1 MHSVEEIDKGWIS
14 DFHKISKSAQAS
26 ELNPFG
32 QYNAVLYKR
41 AQPPGSFEGRSV
53 EVFSFRYWIR
63 FVMSSKKT
71 YELAFIRTYHIITDV
86 FLNTLE

>member
-41 AQPPGSFEGRSV
+41 AQPQVPSRV
-53 EVFSFRYWIR
+53 EV
-63 FVMSSKKT
+63 SK
-71 YELAFIRTYHIITDV
+71 F
-86 FLNTLE
+86 FLFDIGYDL